1 MSVPD
6 TLPFSRP
13 LTFSSSQSCLVVSAK
28 TPLYTLSSALL
39 GEGFGHRQ
47 HFANFHVDKHYD
59 SHHPRDDLSR
69 WLANRH
75 LPVSSVAMMTAVY
88 LHSASVTSITLDGT
102 PDGVMA
108 LVTAGVGNAVDI
120 SVAHTSDQRLVLR
133 TSPRIGTIN
142 TFLFVDANLTDGALV
157 NASLSATEA
166 KVQALREV
174 GVKDPYSGTPATGTS
189 TDSLSIA
196 ATQQGE
202 ATPYAGSGTLV
213 GRAIGQVV
221 YQATLASLTK
231 SRQEVS
237 CQG

>member
-59 SHHPRDDLSR
+59 GHHPRDDLSR

>member
-59 SHHPRDDLSR
+59 GHHPRDDLSR

-166 KVQALREV
+166 KVQALREL

>member
-59 SHHPRDDLSR
+59 GHHPRDDLSR
-69 WLANRH
+69 WLSNRH

>member
-59 SHHPRDDLSR
+59 GHHPRDDLSR

-202 ATPYAGSGTLV
+202 VTPYAGSGTLV